1 MIKIKSRNYSL
12 DFMKF
17 FCITAIVCIH
27 LAPFSG
33 SRLGIIIN
41 TLCRVA
47 LLLIFI
53 CSGYLFLS
61 KFSKEHSKKYFY
73 KMLRFFIISNIL
85 YLALLIFINILFH
98 NGIRSTIYYYF
109 SNLKIIDFYYGDG
122 IIEFHLWYL
131 TAMVLVVPILYF
143 TVKYNLIN
151 KILIL
156 SGILNISGIFIYN
169 CGYLKNNRDV
179 IFFTLFY
186 CTLGMYLKT
195 KEDIIRKKLKN
206 KINGIYILLILL
218 FILTSLIERFIYDS
232 AFIKTG
238 DIYISTI
245 PLSIL
250 VFVLCITKIKEKDN
264 ILCKVGRKSF
274 GIYIVHIGIINIINI
289 FLYRIEKLS
298 IISTTTWYIIGTPT
312 IMILSLTSYNILI
325 FINERILNLIKNI
338 TSGVKRVIIFK

>member
-1 MIKIKSRNYSL
+1 MKSRNYSL

-33 SRLGIIIN
+33 SKLGIIIN

-47 LLLIFI
+47 LPLIFI

-73 KMLRFFIISNIL
+73 KMLKLFIISNIL
-85 YLALLIFINILFH
+85 YLLLLIVINILFH
-98 NGIRSTIYYYF
+98 NGIRSTIYHYF
-109 SNLKIIDFYYGDG
+109 SNLKLTDIYYGDG
-122 IIEFHLWYL
+122 MIEFHLWYL
-131 TAMVLVVPILYF
+131 TAMVLIVPMMYF

-169 CGYLKNNRDV
+169 CGYLKNNRDA
-179 IFFTLFY
+179 IFFALFY

-195 KEDIIRKKLKN
+195 KEEIIKEKLNN
-206 KINGIYILLILL
+206 KINYRYLLLILL
-218 FILTSLIERFIYDS
+218 FTLTSVIERFIYDYV
-232 AFIKTG
+232 FIKTG

-250 VFVLCITKIKEKDN
+250 IFVLCITEIKEKDN

-274 GIYIVHIGIINIINI
+274 GIYVVHIGVINLINI
-289 FLYRIEKLS
+289 FLYKVGMLQFT
-298 IISTTTWYIIGTPT
+298 STIFWQIIGIPI
-312 IMILSLTSYNILI
+312 IMILSLISYNILI
-325 FINERILNLIKNI
+325 FINNKIIALIENKVTNKGYI
-338 TSGVKRVIIFK
+338 VD

>member
-1 MIKIKSRNYSL
+1 MKSRNYSI

-33 SRLGIIIN
+33 SKLGIIIN

-47 LLLIFI
+47 LPLIFI

-73 KMLRFFIISNIL
+73 KMLKLFIISNIL
-85 YLALLIFINILFH
+85 YLLLLIFINILFH

-109 SNLKIIDFYYGDG
+109 SNLKLTDFYYGDG
-122 IIEFHLWYL
+122 MIEFHLWYL
-131 TAMVLVVPILYF
+131 TAMVLIVPMMYF

-151 KILIL
+151 KMLIL
-156 SGILNISGIFIYN
+156 AGILNISGIFIYN
-169 CGYLKNNRDV
+169 CGHLKNNRDA
-179 IFFTLFY
+179 IFFALFY

-195 KEDIIRKKLKN
+195 KEEIIKEKLNN
-206 KINGIYILLILL
+206 KINYRYLLLILL
-218 FILTSLIERFIYDS
+218 FTLTSVIERFIYDYV
-232 AFIKTG
+232 FIKTG

-250 VFVLCITKIKEKDN
+250 IFVLCITEIKEKDN

-274 GIYIVHIGIINIINI
+274 GIYVVHIGVINLINI
-289 FLYRIEKLS
+289 FLYKVGMLQFT
-298 IISTTTWYIIGTPT
+298 STIFWQIIGTPM
-312 IMILSLTSYNILI
+312 IMILSLISYNILI
-325 FINERILNLIKNI
+325 FINNKIIALIENKVTNKGYI
-338 TSGVKRVIIFK
+338 VD

>member
-1 MIKIKSRNYSL
+1 MKSRNYSL

-33 SRLGIIIN
+33 SKLGIIIN
-41 TLCRVA
+41 TVCRAA
-47 LLLIFI
+47 LPLIFI

-73 KMLRFFIISNIL
+73 KMLKLFIISNIL
-85 YLALLIFINILFH
+85 YLLLLIFINILFH

-109 SNLKIIDFYYGDG
+109 SNLKLTDFYYGDG
-122 IIEFHLWYL
+122 MIEFHLWYL
-131 TAMVLVVPILYF
+131 TAMVLIVPMMYF

-169 CGYLKNNRDV
+169 CGYLKNNRDA
-179 IFFTLFY
+179 IFFALFY

-195 KEDIIRKKLKN
+195 KEEIIKEKLNN
-206 KINGIYILLILL
+206 KINYRYLLLILL
-218 FILTSLIERFIYDS
+218 FTLTSVIERFIYDYV
-232 AFIKTG
+232 FIKTG

-250 VFVLCITKIKEKDN
+250 IFILCITKIKEKDN

-274 GIYIVHIGIINIINI
+274 GIYVVHIGAINIVNI
-289 FLYRIEKLS
+289 FLYKVGMLPF
-298 IISTTTWYIIGTPT
+298 ISTTIWQIIGTPI
-312 IMILSLTSYNILI
+312 IMILSLISYNILI
-325 FINERILNLIKNI
+325 FINGKIIDLMQNKVTN
-338 TSGVKRVIIFK
+338 KRYIVD

>member
-1 MIKIKSRNYSL
+1 MKSRNYSL

-33 SRLGIIIN
+33 SKLGIIIN

-47 LLLIFI
+47 LPLIFI

-73 KMLRFFIISNIL
+73 KMLKLFIISNIL
-85 YLALLIFINILFH
+85 YLLLLIFINILFH

-109 SNLKIIDFYYGDG
+109 SNLKLTDFYYGDG
-122 IIEFHLWYL
+122 MIEFHLWYL
-131 TAMVLVVPILYF
+131 TAMVLIVPMMYF

-169 CGYLKNNRDV
+169 CGYLKNNRDA
-179 IFFTLFY
+179 IFFALFY
-186 CTLGMYLKT
+186 CILGMYLKT
-195 KEDIIRKKLKN
+195 KEEIIKEKLNN
-206 KINGIYILLILL
+206 KINYRYLLLILL
-218 FILTSLIERFIYDS
+218 FTLTSVIERFIYDYV
-232 AFIKTG
+232 FIKTG

-250 VFVLCITKIKEKDN
+250 IFVLCITEIKEKDN

-274 GIYIVHIGIINIINI
+274 GIYVVHIGVINLINI
-289 FLYRIEKLS
+289 FLYKVGMLQFT
-298 IISTTTWYIIGTPT
+298 STIFWQIIGIPI
-312 IMILSLTSYNILI
+312 IMILSLISYNILI
-325 FINERILNLIKNI
+325 FINNKIIALIENKVTNKGYI
-338 TSGVKRVIIFK
+338 VD

>member
-1 MIKIKSRNYSL
+1 M
-12 DFMKF
+12 
-17 FCITAIVCIH
+17 
-27 LAPFSG
+27 
-33 SRLGIIIN
+33 
-41 TLCRVA
+41 
-47 LLLIFI
+47 IFI

-85 YLALLIFINILFH
+85 YLALLIFINIVFH
-98 NGIRSTIYYYF
+98 NGIRNTIYYYF
-109 SNLKIIDFYYGDG
+109 SNLKITDFYYGDG
-122 IIEFHLWYL
+122 MIEFHLWYL

-218 FILTSLIERFIYDS
+218 FILTSIIERFIYDS
-232 AFIKTG
+232 IFIRTG
-238 DIYISTI
+238 DFYISTI
-245 PLSIL
+245 SLSIL
-250 VFVLCITKIKEKDN
+250 IFILCIIKIKENDN
-264 ILCKVGRKSF
+264 IFCKIGRKSF
-274 GIYIVHIGIINIINI
+274 GIYVIHIGAINIVNI
-289 FLYRIEKLS
+289 FLYKVGMLPL
-298 IISTTTWYIIGTPT
+298 ISTTIWQIIGTPI
-312 IMILSLTSYNILI
+312 IMILSLISYNILI
-325 FINERILNLIKNI
+325 FINGKIIDLMQNKVTN
-338 TSGVKRVIIFK
+338 KRYIVD

>member
-1 MIKIKSRNYSL
+1 MENRNYSL

-33 SRLGIIIN
+33 SKLGIIIN

-47 LLLIFI
+47 LPLIFI

-73 KMLRFFIISNIL
+73 KMLKFFIISNIL
-85 YLALLIFINILFH
+85 YLVLLIFINILFH

-122 IIEFHLWYL
+122 MIEFHLWYL
-131 TAMVLVVPILYF
+131 TAMVLIVPILYF

-151 KILIL
+151 KMLIL
-156 SGILNISGIFIYN
+156 SGILNILGIFIYN
-169 CGYLKNNRDV
+169 SGHLKNNRDV
-179 IFFTLFY
+179 IFFALFY
-186 CTLGMYLKT
+186 CTLGMYLKI
-195 KEDIIRKKLKN
+195 KEEIIREKLKH
-206 KINGIYILLILL
+206 KINWIYILFILL
-218 FILTSLIERFIYDS
+218 FTLTSLMERFVYDS
-232 AFIKTG
+232 VFIKTG
-238 DIYISTI
+238 DVYISTI

-250 VFVLCITKIKEKDN
+250 IFVLCITKIKEKDN

-274 GIYIVHIGIINIINI
+274 GIYVVHIGVINVFNI
-289 FLYRIEKLS
+289 FLYKVGMLQITL
-298 IISTTTWYIIGTPT
+298 TTIWQIIGTP
-312 IMILSLTSYNILI
+312 IILILSLISYNILI
-325 FINERILNLIKNI
+325 FINDKIIGSIENKIIN
-338 TSGVKRVIIFK
+338 KRYIVD

>member
-85 YLALLIFINILFH
+85 YLALLIFINIVFH
-98 NGIRSTIYYYF
+98 NGIRNTIYYYF
-109 SNLKIIDFYYGDG
+109 SNLKITDFYYGDG
-122 IIEFHLWYL
+122 MIEFHLWYL

-206 KINGIYILLILL
+206 KINWIYILFIFL
-218 FILTSLIERFIYDS
+218 FTLTSLIERFIYDS

-250 VFVLCITKIKEKDN
+250 IFILCIIKVKENDN
-264 ILCKVGRKSF
+264 IFCKIGRKSF
-274 GIYIVHIGIINIINI
+274 GIYVIHIGAINIVNI
-289 FLYRIEKLS
+289 FLYKVGMLPF
-298 IISTTTWYIIGTPT
+298 ISTTIWQIIGTPI
-312 IMILSLTSYNILI
+312 IMILSLISYNILI
-325 FINERILNLIKNI
+325 FINGKIIGLIENKVTN
-338 TSGVKRVIIFK
+338 KRYIVD

>member
-1 MIKIKSRNYSL
+1 
-12 DFMKF
+12 MKF

-27 LAPFSG
+27 LAPFAASK
-33 SRLGIIIN
+33 LGIIIN

-47 LLLIFI
+47 LPLIFI

-73 KMLRFFIISNIL
+73 KMLKFFIISNIL
-85 YLALLIFINILFH
+85 YLVLLIFINILFH

-131 TAMVLVVPILYF
+131 TAMVLIVPILYF

-151 KILIL
+151 KMLIL

-169 CGYLKNNRDV
+169 CGHLKNNRDA
-179 IFFTLFY
+179 IFFALFY

-195 KEDIIRKKLKN
+195 KEELIREKLKN
-206 KINGIYILLILL
+206 KINWIYILFIFL
-218 FILTSLIERFIYDS
+218 FTLTSLIERFIYDS
-232 AFIKTG
+232 VFIKTG

-250 VFVLCITKIKEKDN
+250 IFILCIIKVKENDN
-264 ILCKVGRKSF
+264 IFCKIGRKSF
-274 GIYIVHIGIINIINI
+274 GIYVIHIGAINIVNI
-289 FLYRIEKLS
+289 FLYKVGMLPF
-298 IISTTTWYIIGTPT
+298 ISTTIWQIIGTPI
-312 IMILSLTSYNILI
+312 IMILSLISYNILI
-325 FINERILNLIKNI
+325 FINGKIIDLMQNKVTN
-338 TSGVKRVIIFK
+338 KRYIVD

>member
-1 MIKIKSRNYSL
+1 MKSRNYSI

-33 SRLGIIIN
+33 SKLGIIIN

-47 LLLIFI
+47 LPLIFI

-61 KFSKEHSKKYFY
+61 KFSKGHSKKYFY
-73 KMLRFFIISNIL
+73 KMLKLFIISNIL
-85 YLALLIFINILFH
+85 YLLLLIFINILFH

-109 SNLKIIDFYYGDG
+109 SNLKLTDFYYGDG
-122 IIEFHLWYL
+122 MIEFHLWYL
-131 TAMVLVVPILYF
+131 TAMVLIVPMMYF

-169 CGYLKNNRDV
+169 CGHLKNNRDA
-179 IFFTLFY
+179 IFFALFY
-186 CTLGMYLKT
+186 CTLGIYLNT
-195 KEDIIRKKLKN
+195 KEEIIKEKLNN
-206 KINGIYILLILL
+206 KINYRYLLLILL
-218 FILTSLIERFIYDS
+218 FTLTSVIERFIYDYV
-232 AFIKTG
+232 FIKTG

-250 VFVLCITKIKEKDN
+250 IFVLCITEIKEKDN

-274 GIYIVHIGIINIINI
+274 GIYVVHIGVINLINI
-289 FLYRIEKLS
+289 FLYKVGMLQFT
-298 IISTTTWYIIGTPT
+298 STIFWQIIGTPI
-312 IMILSLTSYNILI
+312 IMILSLISYNILI
-325 FINERILNLIKNI
+325 FINNKIIALIENKVTNKVYI
-338 TSGVKRVIIFK
+338 VD

>member
-1 MIKIKSRNYSL
+1 MIEIKSRNYSL

-27 LAPFSG
+27 LAPFAASK
-33 SRLGIIIN
+33 LGIIIN

-47 LLLIFI
+47 LPLIFI

-73 KMLRFFIISNIL
+73 KMLKLFIISNIL
-85 YLALLIFINILFH
+85 YLVLLIVINILFH

-109 SNLKIIDFYYGDG
+109 SNLKLTDFYYGDG
-122 IIEFHLWYL
+122 MIEFHLWYL
-131 TAMVLVVPILYF
+131 TAMVLIVPILYF

-151 KILIL
+151 KMLIL

-169 CGYLKNNRDV
+169 CGHLKNNRDA
-179 IFFTLFY
+179 IFFALFY

-195 KEDIIRKKLKN
+195 KEELIREKLKN
-206 KINGIYILLILL
+206 KINWIYILFIFL
-218 FILTSLIERFIYDS
+218 FTLTSLIERFIYDS
-232 AFIKTG
+232 VFIKTG

-250 VFVLCITKIKEKDN
+250 IFILCITKIKEKDN

-274 GIYIVHIGIINIINI
+274 GIYVVHIGAINLVNV
-289 FLYRIEKLS
+289 FLYKVGILQ
-298 IISTTTWYIIGTPT
+298 ITLTTVWQIIGTP
-312 IMILSLTSYNILI
+312 IILILSLISYNILI
-325 FINERILNLIKNI
+325 FINDKIIGLIENKVTN
-338 TSGVKRVIIFK
+338 KRYIVD

>member
-1 MIKIKSRNYSL
+1 MKSRNYSL

-27 LAPFSG
+27 LAPFAASK
-33 SRLGIIIN
+33 LGIIIN

-47 LLLIFI
+47 LPLIFI

-73 KMLRFFIISNIL
+73 KMLKLFIISNIL
-85 YLALLIFINILFH
+85 YLLLLIFINILFH

-109 SNLKIIDFYYGDG
+109 SNLKLTDFYYGDG
-122 IIEFHLWYL
+122 MIEFHLWYL
-131 TAMVLVVPILYF
+131 TAMVLIVPMMYF

-169 CGYLKNNRDV
+169 CGYLKNNRDA
-179 IFFTLFY
+179 IFFALFY

-195 KEDIIRKKLKN
+195 KEEIIKEKLNN
-206 KINGIYILLILL
+206 KINYRYLLLILL
-218 FILTSLIERFIYDS
+218 FTLTSVIERFIYDYV
-232 AFIKTG
+232 FIKTG

-250 VFVLCITKIKEKDN
+250 IFVLCITEIKEKDN

-274 GIYIVHIGIINIINI
+274 GIYVVHIGVINLINI
-289 FLYRIEKLS
+289 FLYKVGMLQFT
-298 IISTTTWYIIGTPT
+298 STIFWQIIGIPI
-312 IMILSLTSYNILI
+312 IMILSLISYNILI
-325 FINERILNLIKNI
+325 FINNKIIALIENKVTNKGYI
-338 TSGVKRVIIFK
+338 VD

>member
-27 LAPFSG
+27 LAPFAASK
-33 SRLGIIIN
+33 LGIIIN

-47 LLLIFI
+47 LPLIFI

-73 KMLRFFIISNIL
+73 KMLKLFIISNIL
-85 YLALLIFINILFH
+85 YLVLLIVINILFH

-109 SNLKIIDFYYGDG
+109 SNLKLTDFYYGDG
-122 IIEFHLWYL
+122 MIEFHLWYL
-131 TAMVLVVPILYF
+131 TAMVLIVPILYF

-151 KILIL
+151 KMLIL

-169 CGYLKNNRDV
+169 CGHLKNNRDA
-179 IFFTLFY
+179 IFFALFY

-195 KEDIIRKKLKN
+195 KEELIREKLKN
-206 KINGIYILLILL
+206 KINWIYILFIFL
-218 FILTSLIERFIYDS
+218 FTLTSLIERFIYDS
-232 AFIKTG
+232 VFIKTG

-250 VFVLCITKIKEKDN
+250 IFILCITKIKEKDN

-274 GIYIVHIGIINIINI
+274 GIYVVHIGAINIVNI
-289 FLYRIEKLS
+289 FLYKVGMLPF
-298 IISTTTWYIIGTPT
+298 ISTTIWQIIGTPI
-312 IMILSLTSYNILI
+312 IMILSLISYNILI
-325 FINERILNLIKNI
+325 FINGKIIDLMQNKVTN
-338 TSGVKRVIIFK
+338 KRYIVD